1 MPVLELTNIG
11 KKFPGAKSRAV
22 RDFDLKV
29 EKGEIIGLV
38 GESGCGKTTVLRLIA
53 GFEKPTQGSVY
64 LHGECAAG
72 ENQFLE
78 PQKRRV
84 GIVFQDYALFPHK
97 TVRQNIFIGMHRL
110 SRQKAEQQYGSLME
124 ICRLTGL
131 ENRYPHQLSGGQKQR
146 VALARALAPQPDI
159 ILFDEPFSNL
169 DTLHKNQMRAEIGE
183 IIRKTGAT
191 AILVT
196 HDTRDVLAL
205 ATRAVVMKDGLKLQ
219 DNRPDKVYYQPA
231 DSYVARFFGPVNLLP
246 GHIVDQKI
254 ITAIGSFP
262 VAGSNVIN
270 SPDVL
275 VCLRP
280 EEISFSDQPG
290 EGIPVRVLQE
300 RFLGEY
306 TEYIVSVRGTGAKTT
321 SVTVIVHS
329 HKPLDPNTEN
339 HFIRAVPQQPWLIK
353 PPNRSS

>member
-11 KKFPGAKSRAV
+11 KKFPGARSWAV
-22 RDFDLKV
+22 SGFDLKV

-64 LHGECAAG
+64 LHGERAAG

-97 TVRQNIFIGMHRL
+97 TVKQNIFFAMHRL
-110 SRQKAEQQYGSLME
+110 GSQKAEQQYGSLME

-146 VALARALAPQPDI
+146 VALARALAPQPDV

-191 AILVT
+191 ALLVT

-205 ATRAVVMKDGLKLQ
+205 ATRAVVMKDGIKLQ
-219 DNRPDKVYYQPA
+219 DDRPDKVYYQPA
-231 DSYVARFFGPVNLLP
+231 DSHVARFFGTVNLLP
-246 GHIVDQKI
+246 GRIVGQQVV
-254 ITAIGSFP
+254 TAIGNFP
-262 VAGSNVIN
+262 VPESNLVKGPEI
-270 SPDVL
+270 L

-280 EEISFSDQPG
+280 EEISFCDRQD
-290 EGIPVRVLQE
+290 EGIPVKVLQE

-306 TEYIVSVRGTGAKTT
+306 TEYTVIAGETGGKPTP
-321 SVTVIVHS
+321 VPGIVHS
-329 HKPLDPNTEN
+329 RKPLDTGAEN
-339 HFIRAVPQQPWLIK
+339 HFIRAKHQRPWLIE
-353 PPNRSS
+353 P

>member
-11 KKFPGAKSRAV
+11 KKFPGAASWAV
-22 RDFDLKV
+22 RDFNLTV

-53 GFEKPTQGSVY
+53 GFEKPSVGSVY
-64 LHGECAAG
+64 LHGKCATD
-72 ENQFLE
+72 EHKFLE

-84 GIVFQDYALFPHK
+84 GIVFQDYALFPHQ
-97 TVRQNIFIGMHRL
+97 TVRQNIFFGMHRL
-110 SRQKAEQQYGSLME
+110 NSQKAEQQYSSLME
-124 ICRLTGL
+124 ICRLKGL
-131 ENRYPHQLSGGQKQR
+131 EKRYPHQLSGGQKQR

-205 ATRAVVMKDGLKLQ
+205 ANRAVVMKDGLKLQ
-219 DNRPDKVYYQPA
+219 DDQPDKVYFQPS
-231 DSYVARFFGPVNLLP
+231 DSHVARFFGTVNLLP
-246 GHIVDQKI
+246 GRIVDKQV
-254 ITAIGSFP
+254 ITAIGNFP
-262 VAGSNVIN
+262 VPDSNVIKG
-270 SPDVL
+270 SDVF

-280 EEISFSDQPG
+280 EEISFCERPN
-290 EGIPVRVLQE
+290 EGIPVKVLKE

-306 TEYIVSVRGTGAKTT
+306 TEYTVTARDIGTGKI
-321 SVTVIVHS
+321 SVPVLVHS
-329 HKPLDPNTEN
+329 TKPLNNNKDGY
-339 HFIRAVPQQPWLIK
+339 FIWIKQQQPWLIET
-353 PPNRSS
+353 